1 MQILFLK
8 MTQSVLKFLPPDS
21 EMLRDMKWGF
31 IFDADDTLVRIIN
44 EVNTKG
50 LTIENM
56 PGYSIGQG
64 LNLKK
69 SAIFSAAE
77 LKEYSVQSEAAYP
90 FFVTEESGVYCW
102 NRTEHFLV
110 DKKNI
115 DTTFVQL
122 LKCNHELFDSSA
134 TRKVPPALIMPRG
147 IGARHFCCY
156 NAINGFSA
164 SCVDL
169 YAPNG
174 NNLTD
179 DIIRLWLYMNTSLFW
194 LIREIVGRTNLGGG
208 MLKAEAVDI
217 KPFAILFPINITEE
231 IKTLFN
237 SAREVVVAN
246 AQEEIYTEMHK
257 RIDKIVYDFLELTT
271 EEREYIN
278 RLLIEK
284 IDARY
289 DKTKAK

>member
-122 LKCNHELFDSSA
+122 LKCNHELF
-134 TRKVPPALIMPRG
+134 
-147 IGARHFCCY
+147 
-156 NAINGFSA
+156 AINGFSA